1 MWTTDKRSGLDQPCE
16 SCEFSRKLGLVIE
29 HVNNSQKLAR
39 SLLKENAEQEG
50 FDNWVNRVMLGDCSE
65 WKLWG
70 RHPLTSFLASA
81 DSFGGTELTRA
92 DTVDEQ

>member
-1 MWTTDKRSGLDQPCE
+1 MWTTYRSAGLDQSVE
-16 SCEFSRKLGLVIE
+16 SCEFSQKLELVIE
-29 HVNNSQKLAR
+29 LMNNSQKLAR

-70 RHPLTSFLASA
+70 RHPLTRF
-81 DSFGGTELTRA
+81 
-92 DTVDEQ
+92 